1 MGTGTGLDLFELGYM
16 HGAVAFAKEP
26 TDDPEYL
33 SGYWAG
39 LRMEG
44 SKWFAGRRDDRS

>member
-33 SGYWAG
+33 IGYWAG
-39 LRMEG
+39 LLMEG
-44 SKWFAGRRDDRS
+44 SIWARRRDDWS